1 MEEVIAV
8 AIGVL
13 AASGVWLILRPR
25 TYGHH
30 GPVPAVLWCQSVHLQ
45 HG

>member
-25 TYGHH
+25 DRK
-30 GPVPAVLWCQSVHLQ
+30 SVV
-45 HG
+45 